1 MLNSFGGIMDDR
13 TTYLISLVGYYVLVV
28 VAIGLSTYLT
38 YYGFVRSVPTLAI
51 PIAAVVGIVL
61 FVVDISIQR
70 YRENG
75 KSIILP
81 LAVFILPAL
90 ISGAS
95 NFNTVYTAFMQGDVS
110 RATLTEQYGI
120 FRDDLVATQS
130 ALANDPTISREI
142 VERDEIEALLQNLW
156 TQCTDPGR
164 PGCGQRARDL
174 IQQINS
180 RLERPVTDLAFP
192 GGGSTADQIRP
203 VFQNFS
209 NLVYENKDS
218 EASSEAYVEYRNL
231 ASFIDESLAK
241 FRDIDFD
248 VDITEARVL
257 LSEMS
262 EISKEVERRA
272 NPLLPANQVREH
284 SELDP
289 EAGKL
294 GEIIYTVKNGL
305 FDVPNLSATI
315 FALFI
320 ALFVD
325 FMPIIV
331 AFLVNYKDIRPD
343 FPEVQDPYLDI

>member
-1 MLNSFGGIMDDR
+1 MDDR
-13 TTYLISLVGYYVLVV
+13 TTYLISLVGYYILVLV
-28 VAIGLSTYLT
+28 AICLSTYLT

-81 LAVFILPAL
+81 FAVFILPAL

-110 RATLTEQYGI
+110 KATLTEQYGV
-120 FRDDLVATQS
+120 FRDDLTATRA
-130 ALANDPTISREI
+130 ALANDPTISGELSDRE
-142 VERDEIEALLQNLW
+142 EMEALLTNLKE
-156 TQCTDPGR
+156 QCLDPLR

-174 IQQINS
+174 VEQINNS
-180 RLERPVTDLAFP
+180 LDRPVTDLALP
-192 GGGSTADQIRP
+192 GGGAPPEQVSPILET
-203 VFQNFS
+203 FS
-209 NLVYENKDS
+209 RLVYENMDS
-218 EASSEAYVEYRNL
+218 EASSDTYVQFKNL
-231 ASFIDESLAK
+231 ESFIHQSLSKFES
-241 FRDIDFD
+241 IDFD
-248 VDITEARVL
+248 VDIDQARL
-257 LSEMS
+257 HLSEMS
-262 EISKEVERRA
+262 EVSREVERQA
-272 NPLLPANQVREH
+272 NAVLPSNRSLEH
-284 SELDP
+284 RELDP
-289 EAGKL
+289 EAGRL

-315 FALFI
+315 FSVFI

-343 FPEVQDPYLDI
+343 LSDIEDPYLDI

>member
-1 MLNSFGGIMDDR
+1 MDDR
-13 TTYLISLVGYYVLVV
+13 TTYTISLVGYYVLVLIS
-28 VAIGLSTYLT
+28 IGLSTYLT
-38 YYGFVRSVPTLAI
+38 YYGFVRSVPYLAV

-75 KSIILP
+75 KSILLP

-120 FRDDLVATQS
+120 FRDDMIETRS
-130 ALANDPTISREI
+130 ALSADPEISREI

-156 TQCTDPGR
+156 SQCTDPGR
-164 PGCGQRARDL
+164 PGCGQRARAL

-192 GGGSTADQIRP
+192 GAGSRPDQIRP

-209 NLVYENKDS
+209 NLVNENKNS
-218 EASSEAYVEYRNL
+218 EASSESYVDYIDTVTY
-231 ASFIDESLAK
+231 IDETLSR
-241 FRDIDFD
+241 FRDINFD
-248 VDITEARVL
+248 VDIDTAQEL
-257 LSEMS
+257 LSEFS
-262 EISKEVERRA
+262 EASKEVERRA
-272 NPLLPANQVREH
+272 NTLLPANEARDH
-284 SELDP
+284 AELDP
-289 EAGKL
+289 EAGRL
-294 GEIIYTVKNGL
+294 GEIIYTVQNGL
-305 FDVPNLSATI
+305 FAVPNLSATI
-315 FALFI
+315 FSLFI

-343 FPEVQDPYLDI
+343 LAEADDPYLDI

>member
-1 MLNSFGGIMDDR
+1 MDDR

-130 ALANDPTISREI
+130 CSLCSLGHCVLEP
-142 VERDEIEALLQNLW
+142 
-156 TQCTDPGR
+156 
-164 PGCGQRARDL
+164 DL
-174 IQQINS
+174 
-180 RLERPVTDLAFP
+180 RVTV
-192 GGGSTADQIRP
+192 G
-203 VFQNFS
+203 
-209 NLVYENKDS
+209 
-218 EASSEAYVEYRNL
+218 
-231 ASFIDESLAK
+231 
-241 FRDIDFD
+241 
-248 VDITEARVL
+248 
-257 LSEMS
+257 
-262 EISKEVERRA
+262 
-272 NPLLPANQVREH
+272 
-284 SELDP
+284 
-289 EAGKL
+289 
-294 GEIIYTVKNGL
+294 
-305 FDVPNLSATI
+305 
-315 FALFI
+315 
-320 ALFVD
+320 
-325 FMPIIV
+325 
-331 AFLVNYKDIRPD
+331 
-343 FPEVQDPYLDI
+343 